1 MRVLGVDPGLT
12 TCGLGV
18 IDSLPGRR
26 LSLVACGTATT
37 SAEDPLDQR
46 LLQLSQELAAWMD
59 RHQPEAVAVERVF
72 ADLNVLT
79 VTGTAQVAGLALV
92 EAARRGIEAAL
103 HTPTEVKAAVT
114 GSGRAAKSQ
123 IGLMVARL
131 LSMEAPPKPADTA
144 DALALAICHAWRPV
158 TLSPSGRA
166 ATPAQK
172 AWVEAERAARRKVVR

>member
-1 MRVLGVDPGLT
+1 LGV
-12 TCGLGV
+12 V
-18 IDSLPGRR
+18 DSLPGRR
-26 LSLVACGTATT
+26 LNLVAFGVVTT

-46 LLQLSQELAAWMD
+46 LWQIAEELGTWMD

-172 AWVEAERAARRKVVR
+172 AWVEAERAARRKVAR